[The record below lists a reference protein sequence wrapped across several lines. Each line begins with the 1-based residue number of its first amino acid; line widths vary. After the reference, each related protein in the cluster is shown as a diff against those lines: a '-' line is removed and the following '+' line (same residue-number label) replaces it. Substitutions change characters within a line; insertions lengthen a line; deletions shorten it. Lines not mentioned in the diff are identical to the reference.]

1 MLHADLSGRIIAC
14 ALAVHRAL
22 GAGYPEFMYQ
32 SALELEFRAQGLRFR
47 REAPVTVLYRD
58 CTIGRFRV
66 DFVVED
72 LVVVETKALAALG
85 NGELRQLMNYLY
97 ASTVELGLLLNFG
110 AEQFGFERKIHTND
124 RKAWLHT
131 AAGDRG
137 GRAEISGVPD
147 SGGDGKRTA

>member
-47 REAPVTVLYRD
+47 REAPVVVLYRGS
-58 CTIGRFRV
+58 TIGRFRV

-72 LVVVETKALAALG
+72 LVVVELKALATLG
-85 NGELRQLMNYLY
+85 KGEVRQIMNYLY
-97 ASTVELGLLLNFG
+97 ASTLELGLLLNFG
-110 AEQFGFERKIHTND
+110 SEQLGVERKIHTND
-124 RKAWLHT
+124 RKAWLQP
-131 AAGDRG
+131 AAAEQG
-137 GRAEISGVPD
+137 GRAEIAGLREV
-147 SGGDGKRTA
+147 GGEGKKTA